1 LRHSVCFGWFLAA
14 ISTNFGSDNHK
25 AERQSRATTI
35 RNFVFCSLPGTLEV
49 LFAACVD
56 GSCGSHQSHRHT
68 ETAHRVA

>member
-35 RNFVFCSLPGTLEV
+35 RNLVLCHFPARWKF
-49 LFAACVD
+49 LFAA
-56 GSCGSHQSHRHT
+56 
-68 ETAHRVA
+68 